1 MNLLNDVKI
10 TPVLGYYA
18 AGQTERKATTI
29 IDMAGYEGCMFLF
42 LFGTLLETAVLNCW
56 LYGNTTSATGGTK
69 LTTATVAHTVTAA
82 NALLAKSAIAI
93 DVYQPDP
100 GLYRYLEASI
110 DPDTANAEI
119 LGIVAL
125 QYNGKLKPEAV
136 TVLLNSKIKAFQA
149 AA

>member
-1 MNLLNDVKI
+1 MNLLNEVKI

-18 AGQTERKATTI
+18 AAVTERKATTI
-29 IDMAGYEGCMFLF
+29 IDQDGYEGCLFLY

-56 LYGNTTSATGGTK
+56 IYGNTTSATGGTK
-69 LTTATVAHTVTAA
+69 LTTASVAHTVTAA

-119 LGIVAL
+119 LGIVAI
-125 QYNGKLKPEAV
+125 QYNGKLKPESVAN
-136 TVLLNSKIKAFQA
+136 LLASNIEVFPA
-149 AA
+149 AS